1 MDKKQILNILARKQH
16 KRQKTKQQQHL
27 RRYRQ
32 TICGRSLLN
41 N

>member
-1 MDKKQILNILARKQH
+1 MDVSKVPLE
-16 KRQKTKQQQHL
+16 QQFVYL